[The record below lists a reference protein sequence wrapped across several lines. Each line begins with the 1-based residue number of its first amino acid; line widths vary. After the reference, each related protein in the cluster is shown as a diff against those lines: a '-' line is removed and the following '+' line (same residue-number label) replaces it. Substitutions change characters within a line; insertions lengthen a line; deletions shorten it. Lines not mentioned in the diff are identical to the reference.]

1 MKMTIG
7 TKHLKGVV
15 FVIFSVLLMGIP
27 LTVHSQTEWQ
37 MAGKPALIIIHM
49 QYGIVN
55 EGGTVAF
62 LGHAKAT
69 KESGIIPRQQALLKA
84 FRDKKLPVIYVNAV
98 TDPNS
103 VIPAYGRFWGAF
115 KKVKAN
121 MPNTKDVEVIPELAP
136 QPGEPVMAN
145 WPFGTFTG
153 NNLDK
158 VLKEMKVE
166 TVVLVGVATDMAVLS
181 GVIQASDL
189 LLNVIVPSDASTSA
203 SKPAHEAAMNLMIP
217 AMALVTTTDDVLAHL
232 SK

>member
-1 MKMTIG
+1 MARRTRVSWIFAFMM
-7 TKHLKGVV
+7 
-15 FVIFSVLLMGIP
+15 FSVLCAGIP
-27 LTVHSQTEWQ
+27 LTAQGQTQWQ

-69 KESGIIPRQQALLKA
+69 KESGIVPRQQALLKV
-84 FRDKKLPVIYVNAV
+84 FRDKNLPVIYVNAV

-103 VIPAYGRFWGAF
+103 VIPAYGKFWGAF
-115 KKVKAN
+115 KTVKAN
-121 MPNTKDVEVIPELAP
+121 MPGSKDIEVIPELAP
-136 QPGEPVMAN
+136 RSGEPVLAN
-145 WPFGTFTG
+145 WPFGTFTN

-158 VLKEMKVE
+158 VLKDMKVD

-181 GVIQASDL
+181 GVIQASDM

-203 SKPAHEAAMNLMIP
+203 SKAAHDAAMNLMIP
-217 AMALVTTTDDVLAHL
+217 AMALVTPTDDVIAHL
-232 SK
+232 K